1 MEDWTNGALKS
12 LEDAMLVAGR
22 ELEKIGNDIANTAA
36 MQKTMIF
43 L

>member
-12 LEDAMLVAGR
+12 LEDAMYAAGR
-22 ELEKIGNDIANTAA
+22 ELEKIGNDIADSAA
-36 MQKTMIF
+36 MQKTIIF